1 MRRVVCNPVACFAIV
16 NPGCLAVV
24 SPETRLAMVNPTCLV
39 VAMPGAFLAMRSAV
53 TIFVEDVT
61 GPLLDLGAV
70 ALLDV
75 WEAVLVMDFFDTGM
89 VNPRFP

>member
-1 MRRVVCNPVACFAIV
+1 MRRVVCIPVACFAIV
-16 NPGCLAVV
+16 NPGCFAVV
-24 SPETRLAMVNPTCLV
+24 S
-39 VAMPGAFLAMRSAV
+39 GAFLAMRSAV

-75 WEAVLVMDFFDTGM
+75 WEAGLVMDFFDTGM
-89 VNPRFP
+89 VNPHFP

>member
-1 MRRVVCNPVACFAIV
+1 M
-16 NPGCLAVV
+16 
-24 SPETRLAMVNPTCLV
+24 
-39 VAMPGAFLAMRSAV
+39 AMRSAV